1 MTAWVEIPELHRYPY
16 LLWSQY
22 MWQRELKFILL
33 VPFVYI
39 WCHSTC
45 DSVSWNKWRCVKK
58 GEKLCRHST
67 CDGVSWNT
75 LKLIISLK
83 GKVQYMWRRELKCIK
98 AAKKQLV
105 TVHVTAWVEIKDIRS
120 RNPVTVH
127 VTAWV
132 ERLAPY
138 AESQH
143 VVVTVHVTAWVEMEW
158 LNSYLRHQSHSTCDS
173 VSWKRNTV

>member
-1 MTAWVEIPELHRYPY
+1 MTAWVEING
-16 LLWSQY
+16 
-22 MWQRELKFILL
+22 
-33 VPFVYI
+33 
-39 WCHSTC
+39 
-45 DSVSWNKWRCVKK
+45 DVSRK
-58 GEKLCRHST
+58 EKNYVVTVH
-67 CDGVSWNT
+67 VT

-138 AESQH
+138 AESQY

-173 VSWKRNTV
+173 VSWKKYGIVVDWPKMYPVTVHVTAWVEIM